1 MKNLKVGLTGLL
13 AGVVLFV
20 LGNLGYFATKGF
32 YIQTAPGLW
41 KTMPMPGWLIQL
53 FLWNLVTGILFAMM
67 FHLVKTALPRGM
79 VASGFVYGLLLWLV
93 GTTPGTISIY
103 LTIAMPTALVLTWWI
118 QGLVSDVI
126 IGWVIAGILRTG

>member
-1 MKNLKVGLTGLL
+1 MKNFKVGLTGLL

-41 KTMPMPGWLIQL
+41 KAMPMPGWLIQL

-67 FHLVKTALPRGM
+67 FQLVKTALPRGR

-93 GTTPGTISIY
+93 GTTPGMISTY

-118 QGLVSDVI
+118 QGLVSNVI
-126 IGWVIAGILRTG
+126 IGWVIAGILRNG